1 MKLLLIRHGEAV
13 DAGPDITDGHRWLT
27 ARGRAETAVAGA
39 HLRKHPPRAIA
50 TSPLVRAVQ
59 TAELIAALAPP
70 DGPITVLPSLATGH
84 VASITRYIESAGAHG
99 PLALVG
105 HEPTLSELVVA
116 LLKPPRWA
124 GFEKSGVVALARHGG
139 VWAFE
144 WMFLARTATTVDRL
158 PG

>member
-13 DAGPDITDGHRWLT
+13 DAGPDLTDSHRWLT
-27 ARGRAETAVAGA
+27 ARGRAETTIAGA
-39 HLRKHPPRAIA
+39 HLRKHPPGAIV

-70 DGPITVLPSLATGH
+70 DGPITVLPALATGH
-84 VASITRYIESAGAHG
+84 VATITRFIENSGGSG

-105 HEPTLSELVVA
+105 HEPTLSEVLVA
-116 LLKPPRWA
+116 LLKPAHWP
-124 GFEKSGVVALARHGG
+124 GFEKSAVVALARSGG
-139 VWAFE
+139 VWGFE

>member
-13 DAGPDITDGHRWLT
+13 DAGPDLTDRDRWLT
-27 ARGRAETAVAGA
+27 ARGRAETAISGA
-39 HLRKHPPRAIA
+39 HLRKNPPRAIV

-59 TAELIAALAPP
+59 TAELVAALAPP
-70 DGPITVLPSLATGH
+70 DGPVTVLPSLATGN
-84 VASITRYIESAGAHG
+84 VASISRYIEASGGHG

-116 LLKPPRWA
+116 LLKPPQW
-124 GFEKSGVVALARHGG
+124 GGIEKSAVVALARHGG
-139 VWAFE
+139 VWRFE